1 MGKEIGTSRLGSLRT
16 TARHS
21 LRALLGRPR
30 ADGGPHT
37 VFQGGDE
44 DAIRDALLDLL
55 PPGDA
60 PTLQLT
66 ALRRRIRYANGC
78 EALWYLRADLLAVLA
93 IHAGEALARQQLA
106 AIDHLFPRS
115 LRRR

>member
-1 MGKEIGTSRLGSLRT
+1 MGKETGASRLG
-16 TARHS
+16 S

-30 ADGGPHT
+30 QEGPHT

-44 DAIRDALLDLL
+44 DSIRDALLDLL
-55 PPGDA
+55 PPGEAA
-60 PTLQLT
+60 PTLQVM

-78 EALWYLRADLLAVLA
+78 EALWYLRSDMLGVLA
-93 IHAGEALARQQLA
+93 RHSGEALARQQLA
-106 AIDHLFPRS
+106 AIDHLFPRA

>member
-1 MGKEIGTSRLGSLRT
+1 MGKEIRSSRLGSLRT

-21 LRALLGRPR
+21 LRALLGRPHV
-30 ADGGPHT
+30 DGPHT

-55 PPGDA
+55 PPSDA

-66 ALRRRIRYANGC
+66 TLRRRIRYANGC

-93 IHAGEALARQQLA
+93 LHAGEAQARQQLA
-106 AIDHLFPRS
+106 AIDHLFPQS